1 MLHKTRAISL
11 HFIRY
16 KESSIIARFFTEK
29 FGLQSFVVNGVR
41 SAKSKMSAAYFQ
53 PLQLLE
59 LVQYHDEKKDLHRL
73 QEVKSE
79 VGLHQIPISAT
90 KSAMAI
96 FAAELISKLVKEGQS
111 NSVLFELVWNWAIQL
126 DKQTTRFET
135 CHIELIWQILE
146 PMGIQPESG
155 TELLRAN
162 PFSTGNKEM
171 ETPEM
176 NHWIEGKSPFPENLN
191 NRQKQWLLDQLLFYL
206 QKHLEGAGNLNSL
219 QVLRE
224 VFR

>member
-11 HFIRY
+11 SFIRF
-16 KESSIIARFFTEK
+16 KESSIIARFFTER
-29 FGLQSFVVNGVR
+29 FGLQSFVINGVR
-41 SAKSKMSAAYFQ
+41 SARSKTSAAFFQ
-53 PLQLLE
+53 PLQLLD

-73 QEVKSE
+73 NEVKSA
-79 VGLHQIPISAT
+79 VALHQIPIAPA

-96 FAAELISKLVKEGQS
+96 FVAEMVSKLVKEGQS
-111 NSVLFELVWNWAIQL
+111 NTVLFELIWNWAIRL
-126 DKQTTRFET
+126 DQQTAHFDTN
-135 CHIELIWQILE
+135 HIELIWQILE

-155 TELLRAN
+155 MEILKSN
-162 PFSTGNKEM
+162 PFSKANDEM
-171 ETPEM
+171 ETPDM
-176 NHWIEGKSPFPENLN
+176 HLWLEGKSAFPENLGS
-191 NRQKQWLLDQLLFYL
+191 RQKQWLLDQLLFYL

>member
-79 VGLHQIPISAT
+79 AGLHQIPISPT
-90 KSAMAI
+90 
-96 FAAELISKLVKEGQS
+96 
-111 NSVLFELVWNWAIQL
+111 
-126 DKQTTRFET
+126 
-135 CHIELIWQILE
+135 
-146 PMGIQPESG
+146 
-155 TELLRAN
+155 
-162 PFSTGNKEM
+162 
-171 ETPEM
+171 
-176 NHWIEGKSPFPENLN
+176 
-191 NRQKQWLLDQLLFYL
+191 
-206 QKHLEGAGNLNSL
+206 
-219 QVLRE
+219 
-224 VFR
+224 